1 MEDKKFLDH
10 VGLGGGGG
18 QSCYSKYFAWGIT
31 VRAGNFIFLCVD
43 ALTCRFDETPSSA
56 IFT

>member
-1 MEDKKFLDH
+1 MEDKKFLEH
-10 VGLGGGGG
+10 VGLVGGGGG
-18 QSCYSKYFAWGIT
+18 GSKYFAWGIT